1 MIYFFTPY
9 SFEKKL
15 FEAID
20 NYMNLL
26 RDDDWAVIM
35 DGDTAFLRPDF
46 GFRIK
51 EYTDEYPDAGLFTCY
66 ASRCHY
72 HFQQVHGGADMAD
85 PSILRHKE
93 ICDEIDAANRL
104 QVEEVQRRIAGHLMI
119 IRKGVWKIVRRTV
132 MLQVVAYNKKIL
144 GVDTKISYAMLQHGF
159 KIYLMKGIYILHY
172 LRMKE
177 GFDYK
182 NHLL

>member
-1 MIYFFTPY
+1 MT
-9 SFEKKL
+9 
-15 FEAID
+15 
-20 NYMNLL
+20 
-26 RDDDWAVIM
+26 
-35 DGDTAFLRPDF
+35 
-46 GFRIK
+46 
-51 EYTDEYPDAGLFTCY
+51 
-66 ASRCHY
+66 
-72 HFQQVHGGADMAD
+72 D
-85 PSILRHKE
+85 PSILRHKD

-119 IRKGVWKIVRRTV
+119 IRKGVWKIIRRTA